1 MYIDA
6 GTGSMLIQAA
16 AAGVFTC
23 LIFFRQITA
32 WIRTQFRRKEKKDGT
47 VIG

>member
-32 WIRTQFRRKEKKDGT
+32 WVRSQFRRKAKDNGT
-47 VIG
+47 IVG

>member
-32 WIRTQFRRKEKKDGT
+32 WCRTQFRRKERENGT
-47 VIG
+47 DIG